1 MSGVRGE
8 QKDAFCP
15 ACGAPVRGSAS
26 GEPAPAPVSDG
37 RYDLAALAA
46 CAARDGI
53 QDLAPKAR
61 ASQDDIERLVSR
73 RKQAPR

>member
-1 MSGVRGE
+1 MSAVRGQE
-8 QKDAFCP
+8 FCP
-15 ACGAPVRGSAS
+15 ACGAPARGSARCT
-26 GEPAPAPVSDG
+26 PAPAPVGDG

-46 CAARDGI
+46 CAARDGTH
-53 QDLAPKAR
+53 DLAPKAR